1 MCLSVV
7 SAAFPCLL
15 PSLGASRA
23 VSGAMNYLRI
33 CHLLMLLTLAFTLT
47 LILTLAHTHTL
58 TALLVGVC
66 RKISIRVII
75 LISMHI
81 YALPDGH
88 CSMHD
93 ARCPMP
99 DGRWMTLRHLGGLQT
114 NLNVPRPNK
123 AARQVAK
130 SRRNKPE

>member
-15 PSLGASRA
+15 PSLSASRA
-23 VSGAMNYLRI
+23 VNGAMNYLRI

-47 LILTLAHTHTL
+47 LTLAHTL

-66 RKISIRVII
+66 REISIRVII

-81 YALPDGH
+81 YALPDG
-88 CSMHD
+88 
-93 ARCPMP
+93 RCPMA
-99 DGRWMTLRHLGGLQT
+99 DARWMTLRHLGGLQT
-114 NLNVPRPNK
+114 NLSVPRHNK